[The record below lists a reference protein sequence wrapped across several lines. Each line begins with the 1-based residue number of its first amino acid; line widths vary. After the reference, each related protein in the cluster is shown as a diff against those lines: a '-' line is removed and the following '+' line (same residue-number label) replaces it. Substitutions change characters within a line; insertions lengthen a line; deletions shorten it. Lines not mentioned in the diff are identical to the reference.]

1 MSGHQPRKRF
11 GQNFLVSPGI
21 IRKIIDAVAPRA
33 GDTVV
38 EIGPGLGALTEPL
51 LERLDHLH
59 VVEIDRDLIE
69 RLRQRFSATRLT
81 IHAGDAL
88 EFDFGA
94 LAAAG
99 PPQGGESPPVGGSER
114 SARGGA
120 SFAAGPPQGGES
132 PPVTASGDFMGGG
145 EHDERGGALL
155 AAGSLKIVGNLPYN
169 ISSPLLFHLAE
180 YAAVVSEMHFMLQK
194 EVVDRMVAAPGG
206 GDYGRLSVML
216 QYRYDMERLF
226 IVPPG
231 SFNPA
236 PKVDSAV
243 VRMIPLKVGVG
254 GTALDD
260 VLFARLVKAAFS
272 QRRKMLRNTL
282 KEFGGEALLEA
293 QGFAPT
299 ARAETLAVADFVRL
313 ANVLTAQTQTK

>member
-1 MSGHQPRKRF
+1 MYQGHQARKRF
-11 GQNFLVSPGI
+11 GQNFLVSPGV
-21 IRKIIDAVAPRA
+21 IRKIIDAVAPRP

-59 VVEIDRDLIE
+59 VVEIDRDLIACLRE
-69 RLRQRFSATRLT
+69 RFPAERLT
-81 IHAGDAL
+81 IHEGDAL

-94 LAAAG
+94 LKSDG
-99 PPQGGESPPVGGSER
+99 P
-114 SARGGA
+114 
-120 SFAAGPPQGGES
+120 
-132 PPVTASGDFMGGG
+132 
-145 EHDERGGALL
+145 
-155 AAGSLKIVGNLPYN
+155 LKIVGNLPYN

-180 YAAVVSEMHFMLQK
+180 YADLVSEMHFMLQK

-206 GDYGRLSVML
+206 DYGRLSVML
-216 QYRYDMERLF
+216 QYRYSMERLF

-243 VRMIPLKVGVG
+243 VRMIPRKVGAG
-254 GTALDD
+254 ETALDET
-260 VLFARLVKAAFS
+260 LFARLVQAAFS

-282 KEFGGEALLEA
+282 KEFGGESLLEA
-293 QGFAPT
+293 QGIAPT

-313 ANVLTAQTQTK
+313 ANVLAAQTQTK